1 MRVRKHLKRLDT
13 ISVAVPVYF
22 VTICVADRR
31 PLLANDEAA
40 DILRSEWQAASGRY
54 GWTVGRF
61 VVMPDHVHFFCACDE
76 TETSKSLSIFIG
88 GFKQWTAKAILRRS
102 RLPLRFGRGSSSTIV
117 SAATTAMRRN
127 GNMSETTLFAPGS
140 CRPPTIGP
148 MREKSRP
155 SQDDGALRARSPLR
169 QAGSSTRP

>member
-102 RLPLRFGRGSSSTIV
+102 RLPALLWQREFFDHCLRSNDSYASKWEYVRDNPVRAGLV
-117 SAATTAMRRN
+117 PTA
-127 GNMSETTLFAPGS
+127 
-140 CRPPTIGP
+140 
-148 MREKSRP
+148 
-155 SQDDGALRARSPLR
+155 DDWPYAGEIASIAR
-169 QAGSSTRP
+169 